1 MAVPMKK
8 RPIDQ
13 SMTNAEGRGK
23 QWADINL
30 GPNGK
35 IMEGIKKVPS
45 IASDVLFG
53 EEGRIPLA
61 ASLIP
66 GADLVDK
73 LSAGKR
79 PGLLDIPGL
88 NDLKAV
94 KALILAGV
102 PLEQI
107 FKMFGKKIGQS
118 DDVAEAFA
126 TRMARLPDE
135 LQDATARTIAGKES
149 GFPGYNIAPISKG
162 NAPVPTKGNTSNNL
176 VKGAYVN
183 RGGAKNTR
191 EIWTRGD
198 DPDKVARTLVGLTA
212 GRALPAEL
220 DKFKDITK
228 SIDNV
233 NGVPD
238 NGTYGKMLSDMIYS
252 GNKKMY
258 RDMASR
264 GSGREVGDYLAKLYG
279 NPDLRYV
286 LDNAELN
293 AEGIGELSEAFKQAT
308 GVPLKNSY
316 DPKSKNAVLSAILG
330 GQIDK
335 SKTGDLFEKPMGK
348 SVNEFAKGLDSTY
361 PKEDLFQLLAGG
373 AESGKLGP
381 LANTFRSLGGLD
393 RDMVQQNMVPTL
405 MRNVSD
411 KNSNIP
417 MKDLFD
423 KLVKKMPIGD
433 KDPRLTSG
441 KSRRVRKYYFDKE

>member
-1 MAVPMKK
+1 MPVPTRKTSDARASNFQK
-8 RPIDQ
+8 L
-13 SMTNAEGRGK
+13 TKAYGK
-23 QWADINL
+23 AGDFAKGAGQFA
-30 GPNGK
+30 K
-35 IMEGIKKVPS
+35 S
-45 IASDVLFG
+45 ALFG
-53 EEGRIPLA
+53 EKGRLPLA
-61 ASLIP
+61 ASMIP

-73 LSAGKR
+73 LSSGKA
-79 PGLLDIPGL
+79 PGLLDMPGMS
-88 NDLKAV
+88 DLKAV
-94 KALILAGV
+94 KALLLAGV

-107 FKMFGKKIGQS
+107 FKMFGRKIGKS
-118 DDVAEAFA
+118 DDVADAFA
-126 TRMARLPDE
+126 ARMGRLPDE

-162 NAPVPTKGNTSNNL
+162 NAPVPTRGDTSNNS

-220 DKFKDITK
+220 DKFKDITQ
-228 SIDNV
+228 SFV
-233 NGVPD
+233 TGVPD
-238 NGTYGKMLSDMIYS
+238 NGNYGKMLSDMIYS

-286 LDNAELN
+286 LQNAEMN

-308 GVPLKNSY
+308 GVPLRNSY
-316 DPKSKNAVLSAILG
+316 DPKSKNAVLAAIMS
-330 GQIDK
+330 GQVDK
-335 SKTGDLFEKPMGK
+335 SQVGDLFEKPMGK
-348 SVNEFAKGLDSTY
+348 SVNDFGKGLDNSY

-393 RDMVQQNMVPTL
+393 RDMVQKNMVPTL

-411 KNSNIP
+411 RNSNIP

-441 KSRRVRKYYFDKE
+441 KTRRVRNYYFDKE

>member
-1 MAVPMKK
+1 MPVPTRTTADARAANFK
-8 RPIDQ
+8 RLNRAYDKAGDIAKEAGKLAYKAAFGD
-13 SMTNAEGRGK
+13 EGR
-23 QWADINL
+23 L
-30 GPNGK
+30 
-35 IMEGIKKVPS
+35 
-45 IASDVLFG
+45 
-53 EEGRIPLA
+53 PLA

-73 LSAGKR
+73 LSSGKM
-79 PGLLDIPGL
+79 PGLLDMPGL
-88 NDLKAV
+88 SDLKAV

-107 FKMFGKKIGQS
+107 FKSFGKKIGQS

-126 TRMARLPDE
+126 TRMGRLPDE

-149 GFPGYNIAPISKG
+149 GFPGYNIAPITKG
-162 NAPVPTKGNTSNNL
+162 NAPVPTRGNTSNNL

-220 DKFKDITK
+220 DKFKDITQ
-228 SIDNV
+228 SV
-233 NGVPD
+233 VTGVPD

-330 GQIDK
+330 GQVDK
-335 SKTGDLFEKPMGK
+335 SQVGDLFEKPMGRT
-348 SVNEFAKGLDSTY
+348 VNEFAKGLDSTY

-393 RDMVQQNMVPTL
+393 RDMVQKNMVPTL

-411 KNSNIP
+411 RNSNIP

-441 KSRRVRKYYFDKE
+441 KSRRVRNYYFDKE

>member
-1 MAVPMKK
+1 MPVPTRTTADARATNFK
-8 RPIDQ
+8 RLNKAYSKAGDIAKGAGKFAYKAAFGD
-13 SMTNAEGRGK
+13 EGR
-23 QWADINL
+23 L
-30 GPNGK
+30 
-35 IMEGIKKVPS
+35 
-45 IASDVLFG
+45 
-53 EEGRIPLA
+53 PLA
-61 ASLIP
+61 ASLVP

-73 LSAGKR
+73 LSSGKA
-79 PGLLDIPGL
+79 PGLLDMPGMS
-88 NDLKAV
+88 DLKAV

-126 TRMARLPDE
+126 ARMGRLPDE

-220 DKFKDITK
+220 DKFKDITQ
-228 SIDNV
+228 SV
-233 NGVPD
+233 VTGVPD
-238 NGTYGKMLSDMIYS
+238 NGNYGKMLSDMIYS

-330 GQIDK
+330 GQVDK
-335 SKTGDLFEKPMGK
+335 SQVGDLFEKPMGK

-393 RDMVQQNMVPTL
+393 RDMVQKNMVPTL

-411 KNSNIP
+411 RNSNIP

-423 KLVKKMPIGD
+423 KLLKKMPIGD

-441 KSRRVRKYYFDKE
+441 KSRRVRNYYFDKE

>member
-1 MAVPMKK
+1 MPVPTRTTADARAANFK
-8 RPIDQ
+8 RLNKAY
-13 SMTNAEGRGK
+13 SKAG
-23 QWADINL
+23 DIAK
-30 GPNGK
+30 GAGEFAK
-35 IMEGIKKVPS
+35 G
-45 IASDVLFG
+45 ALFG
-53 EEGRIPLA
+53 EEGRLPLA

-126 TRMARLPDE
+126 ARMGRLPDE

-162 NAPVPTKGNTSNNL
+162 NAPIPTKGNTSNNL

-220 DKFKDITK
+220 DKFKDITQ
-228 SIDNV
+228 SV
-233 NGVPD
+233 VTGVPD
-238 NGTYGKMLSDMIYS
+238 NGNYGKMLSDMIYS

-286 LDNAELN
+286 LDNAEMN

-316 DPKSKNAVLSAILG
+316 DSKSKNAVLSAILG
-330 GQIDK
+330 GQVDK
-335 SKTGDLFEKPMGK
+335 TQVGDLFEKPMGK
-348 SVNEFAKGLDSTY
+348 SVNEFAKGLDSSY

-411 KNSNIP
+411 RNSNIP

-441 KSRRVRKYYFDKE
+441 KSRRVRNYYFDKE

>member
-1 MAVPMKK
+1 MPIVPTRKNG
-8 RPIDQ
+8 I
-13 SMTNAEGRGK
+13 SEGVKGIAALGREYMNKGADALGK
-23 QWADINL
+23 GL
-30 GPNGK
+30 
-35 IMEGIKKVPS
+35 KKVGPV
-45 IASDVLFG
+45 ASDVLFG

-79 PGLLDIPGL
+79 PGLLDLPGL
-88 NDLKAV
+88 SDAKMLKAL
-94 KALILAGV
+94 LIAGV
-102 PLEQI
+102 PVEQI
-107 FKMFGKKIGQS
+107 FKAFGRKIGQS
-118 DDVAEAFA
+118 DDVADAFA
-126 TRMARLPDE
+126 ERMGRLPDI
-135 LQDATARTIAGKES
+135 LQDATARTVIGKES

-162 NAPVPTKGNTSNNL
+162 NAPIPTRGDTSNNS

-183 RGGAKNTR
+183 RKGAKNTR

-220 DKFKDITK
+220 DKFKDITQ
-228 SIDNV
+228 SFAE
-233 NGVPD
+233 GVPD

-258 RDMASR
+258 KDMASR

-279 NPDLRYV
+279 NPDLRFV
-286 LDNAELN
+286 LDNAEMN
-293 AEGIGELSEAFKQAT
+293 SEGIGELSEAFKQAT
-308 GVPLKNSY
+308 GVPLRNSY
-316 DPKSKNAVLSAILG
+316 DPKSKNMVLQALLG

-335 SKTGDLFEKPMGK
+335 SQVGDLFEKPMGK
-348 SVNEFAKGLDSTY
+348 SVNDLAKGMDNTY

-405 MRNVSD
+405 MRNMSD

-441 KSRRVRKYYFDKE
+441 KTRRVRNYYFDKE